1 MQVHLNPSQTQVNFT
16 LGDVLHTVHGVFKLK
31 SGDLWFDSSSGQ
43 AGGQIVVNALSGESG
58 SEARDSRMHKNILES
73 AMFPDIMFAPDR
85 IDGKVNFEGDSEVTL
100 HGQLNIHGGTHE
112 LTVNVK
118 AHVDQQHVSGNP
130 AQNRCRGRVSES
142 CEGAAAPFA
151 LTASVNFPVPYVKW
165 GMKNPSTLFL
175 RVKDT
180 VEIGIQA
187 GGELSPAKP

>member
-1 MQVHLNPSQTQVNFT
+1 MQVHLDPSRTQVNFT

-31 SGDLWFDSSSGQ
+31 SGDFWFDPSNGQ

-58 SEARDSRMHKNILES
+58 NDQRDSRMHKSILES
-73 AMFPDIMFAPDR
+73 AMFPDITFAPGR
-85 IDGKVNFEGDSEVTL
+85 VDGKVNFDGDSEVTL
-100 HGQLNIHGGTHE
+100 HGQLTIHGGTHE
-112 LTVNVK
+112 LTMNVK
-118 AHVDQQHVSGNP
+118 ANMDHQH
-130 AQNRCRGRVSES
+130 
-142 CEGAAAPFA
+142 

-187 GGELSPAKP
+187 SGELSRATP